1 MKFSFGWNRR
11 KRPGGRPQGHGPW
24 RCDQA
29 WWLIM
34 GFAGGPPPSL
44 DQVEKRFRRLAAAA
58 HPDRGGSVTEMQAL
72 VRARARARS
81 QYRQG

>member
-1 MKFSFGWNRR
+1 
-11 KRPGGRPQGHGPW
+11 
-24 RCDQA
+24 
-29 WWLIM
+29 M